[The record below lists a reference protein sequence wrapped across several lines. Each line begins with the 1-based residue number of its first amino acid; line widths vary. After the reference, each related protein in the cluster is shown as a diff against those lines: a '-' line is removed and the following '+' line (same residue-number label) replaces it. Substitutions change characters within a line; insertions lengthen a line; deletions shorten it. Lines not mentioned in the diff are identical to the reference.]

1 MSFAGE
7 YTVGMI
13 TYTVTGDNVDISD
26 AVRDYVREHYQTFEK
41 FLKPG
46 EDREIAI
53 MVSRNTDFQRENTF
67 KIEARFITHGGDFFA
82 SGENADVISG
92 IDAVKDSLMRE
103 VTKSAGRKRT
113 VFHRGAR
120 KLKNFT
126 KGLFG
131 G

>member
-1 MSFAGE
+1 
-7 YTVGMI
+7 MI

-41 FLKPG
+41 FLNSG
-46 EDREIAI
+46 EESELAI
-53 MVSRNTDFQRENTF
+53 LVSRNTDFQRENTF
-67 KIEARFITHGGDFFA
+67 KVEARFTLHGQALFA
-82 SGENADVISG
+82 SEENADVVTG

-103 VTKSAGRKRT
+103 VTKTIGKRRT
-113 VFHRGAR
+113 MLHRGAR
-120 KLKNFT
+120 RLKNFT